1 MRSQEVNFLAGNL
14 AIRIGVTLL
23 FPKSI
28 EPPAPVL
35 LLIYQLKK
43 YMTSDAHNLAPVVG
57 VDSMPAAVPPSEKR
71 RLEVLQSYAL
81 LDSEPEEAYDDLTQM
96 AAQICDAPIAMIS
109 LVDKDRQ
116 WFKSRIN
123 YPPLEKPRL
132 ESICAH
138 AIQQDALFIVPDLLK
153 DDRFCHNPI
162 AQGPHPIRFY
172 AGAPLVAPEGM
183 SIGTICVMDY
193 EPRTLTSEQQL
204 TLQVLSRM
212 VMAKLEL
219 RRKNLELAK
228 AGTAQLHLDEDRLRM
243 ALDAAHLGTWATSL
257 EAGFTVWDKRGQEQF
272 GATDNTMSSDLALQ
286 RVHPEDREKVV
297 AAASVAIKRPDG
309 KYQAE
314 FRVIWP
320 DGSVHWIFCNGR
332 VQFSGTGENRKPIR
346 ITGLNRDITERRR
359 AQIALQ
365 TKSELLT
372 AVSESLEVFLALGD
386 WGKAL
391 GRLLRYALERTQSS
405 YGFIGVLTD
414 DHQELR
420 VLAYEGMTD
429 HPEADPAFTQLA
441 AKGFEEKGYLSFTR
455 FENLFGKVILTGQV
469 VTSNEPMSNAA
480 HGLPPGH
487 PPLHTY
493 LGVPILRGS
502 QVVGMIAL
510 ANRPSGYSV
519 SEQSDM
525 EMLVQQ
531 AGVLCDSYRQTE
543 REAFLK
549 RDHDALELQL
559 RHSQKMEAIGQLA
572 GGVAHDFNNLL
583 TVITG
588 HAELSLMQFPISGP
602 QRDSLLQ
609 IAMAGERAAQLTRQ
623 LLTFSRR
630 QLFQPAPV
638 GINAIIEEI
647 VKMLRRMVG
656 ENVTIQMELAPTL
669 PCIQAD
675 AGMIE
680 QVLMNLVVNARDAM
694 PGGGQIIIKT
704 GTCMIDGEHSQL
716 KFGAKPGRSVW
727 LSVTDTGTGIDPE
740 HLAHIFE
747 PFYTTKEVGSGT
759 GLGLATVYGIV
770 QQHNGWIEVESEVG
784 KGTTFSVLIPATT
797 EAAADHDASDA
808 DDLRGGKETILLAE
822 DEEFVRTLAK
832 RVLEDLGYIVL
843 EATTGAEA
851 LEVWEQNQSQIGILL
866 TDMVMPGKLSGR
878 DVAEKIRVTH
888 PQLPVIYSSGY
899 SQELLKSGLE
909 LSEGITFLPKPYRPQ
924 ELIEA
929 VREAL
934 DSRRKTAAD

>member
-1 MRSQEVNFLAGNL
+1 
-14 AIRIGVTLL
+14 
-23 FPKSI
+23 
-28 EPPAPVL
+28 
-35 LLIYQLKK
+35 
-43 YMTSDAHNLAPVVG
+43 
-57 VDSMPAAVPPSEKR
+57 MPATLPPYEKR

-96 AAQICDAPIAMIS
+96 AAQICDAPIALIS

-123 YPPLEKPRL
+123 YPSLEKPRL
-132 ESICAH
+132 ESLCAH
-138 AIQQDALFIVPDLLK
+138 AIYQDALFIVPDLLK

-162 AQGPHPIRFY
+162 TQGTRPIRFY
-172 AGAPLVAPEGM
+172 AGAPLVAPEGVN
-183 SIGTICVMDY
+183 IGTICVMDY
-193 EPRTLTSEQQL
+193 EPRTLTPEQQQM
-204 TLQVLSRM
+204 LQVLSRM

-219 RRKNLELAK
+219 RRKNLELTK
-228 AGTAQLHLDEDRLRM
+228 AGTVQLHLDEDRLRM
-243 ALDAAHLGTWATSL
+243 ALDSAHLGTWDTSL
-257 EAGFTVWDKRGQEQF
+257 ETGFTVWDKRGQEQF
-272 GATDNTMSSDLALQ
+272 GATDNTMSSDLALK

-320 DGSVHWIFCNGR
+320 DGSVHWISCNGR

-391 GRLLRYALERTQSS
+391 ARLLRCALEHTKSS

-414 DHQELR
+414 DRQELR
-420 VLAYEGMTD
+420 LLAHEGMNG
-429 HPEADPAFTQLA
+429 HPGASPAFNKMIETSLRD
-441 AKGFEEKGYLSFTR
+441 KGYLAFT
-455 FENLFGKVILTGQV
+455 ECDNLFGEVIHSGKVNIT
-469 VTSNEPMSNAA
+469 NEPISAGVA
-480 HGLPPGH
+480 HLLPEGH
-487 PPLHTY
+487 PPLNTY
-493 LGVPILRGS
+493 LGVPILRKS
-502 QVVGMIAL
+502 EVVGMIAL
-510 ANRPSGYSV
+510 ANRSEGYSV
-519 SEQSDM
+519 SEQSAM

-543 REAFLK
+543 RETLLK
-549 RDHDALELQL
+549 RNHEALEVQL

-656 ENVTIQMELAPTL
+656 ENVAIEMELAPAL
-669 PCIQAD
+669 PNVHAD

-694 PGGGQIIIKT
+694 TEGGQILIKT
-704 GTCMIDGEHSQL
+704 GSCTIEDVHSQSNL
-716 KFGAKPGRSVW
+716 GAKPGPSVF
-727 LSVTDTGTGIDPE
+727 LSVADKGTGIDPE

-747 PFYTTKEVGSGT
+747 PFYTTKEVGAGT

-784 KGTTFSVLIPATT
+784 KGTTFSVFVPATT
-797 EAAADHDASDA
+797 EVAAGHGPSDA

-851 LEVWEQNQSQIGILL
+851 LEVWEQNQSQIGLLL
-866 TDMVMPGKLSGR
+866 TDLVMPGKLSGR

-924 ELIEA
+924 ALIEA

-934 DSRRKTAAD
+934 DSGRKTNAS